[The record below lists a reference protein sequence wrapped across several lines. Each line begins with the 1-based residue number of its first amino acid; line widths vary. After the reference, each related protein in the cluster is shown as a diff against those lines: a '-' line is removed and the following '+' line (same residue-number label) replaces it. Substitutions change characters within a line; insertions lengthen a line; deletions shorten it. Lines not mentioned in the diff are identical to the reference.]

1 MSLIERFTQLENYL
15 QGLNQKYRL
24 LQQENLALQEK
35 NTLAKKKIEEIL
47 GQLTKAEATHE

>member
-1 MSLIERFTQLENYL
+1 MSLIERFTQLENHL

-47 GQLTKAEATHE
+47 GQLTKAEANHE